1 MGIFALALALIR
13 VICVICVICGQPLLL
28 TCGHSSGL
36 MKISNNCKIE
46 LPAWVEPF
54 LESWLLP
61 LSTTS
66 QRMQLAIALSEEN
79 VRQQTG
85 GPFAAVVVNEE
96 TEELVSVGINL
107 VTSAGLSI
115 AHAEMV
121 ALSLAQTA
129 VGEWNLSH
137 SGRLQLVTSCEPCA
151 MCFGAVPWSGVK
163 SLICG
168 ARKKDAEAAGFDEG
182 DKPDHWVRSLQR
194 RGIVVQCSVL
204 RSEAAA
210 VLTHYKDNDGAIY
223 NAD

>member
-1 MGIFALALALIR
+1 ME
-13 VICVICVICGQPLLL
+13 
-28 TCGHSSGL
+28 
-36 MKISNNCKIE
+36 ISNNCKIE

-54 LESWLLP
+54 LEAWLVP

-66 QRMQLAIALSEEN
+66 QRMQLAVALAEEN
-79 VRQQTG
+79 VRQETG
-85 GPFAAVVVNEE
+85 GPFGAVVVNEA
-96 TEELVSVGINL
+96 TDELVSVGINL
-107 VTSAGLSI
+107 VTSAGLSL

-121 ALSLAQTA
+121 ALSLAQSA
-129 VGEWNLSH
+129 AGEWNLSH
-137 SGRLQLVTSCEPCA
+137 SGSLQLVTSCEPCA

-204 RSEAAA
+204 RAEAAA
-210 VLTHYKDNDGAIY
+210 VLAHYGKSGGAIY
-223 NAD
+223 NANHGHEK